1 MGFIRSIFGRP
12 AETNENAVQPAS
24 APNEASNEMSDEPE
38 KVAVTMELSPGY
50 KVKVLIPRLE
60 PMPEPTSGKH
70 ASIGDHSH
78 REGVA
83 YSQRVSVPADDI
95 ARGK

>member
-1 MGFIRSIFGRP
+1 MGFIKRILGRP
-12 AETNENAVQPAS
+12 AETKENAVQPAS

-38 KVAVTMELSPGY
+38 KVAVNMELSPGY

-70 ASIGDHSH
+70 ASMGDHLH

-83 YSQRVSVPADDI
+83 YSHRVSAPTDDI
-95 ARGK
+95 SRGK